1 MEWSCEE
8 SLPCTP
14 KPQMVNSFYNL
25 SMVSLFWDFTG
36 LCLEQESGYLCS
48 GGAVSSLSVSIPNLR
63 GSSKSHHQQL
73 ISLIWNTFEILQ
85 NPACWH
91 LNRILR
97 IKRKKETGLESQGKT
112 KVITNPLKNASQI
125 PQQPF
130 VIVLWAQWATWK
142 WQTKGNTWPYGL
154 I

>member
-1 MEWSCEE
+1 
-8 SLPCTP
+8 
-14 KPQMVNSFYNL
+14 MVLWGKLALHTKAPNGEQLLQSFYG
-25 SMVSLFWDFTG
+25 LFILRFHGALLGAGVRLPLQW
-36 LCLEQESGYLCS
+36 
-48 GGAVSSLSVSIPNLR
+48 GAVSSLSVSIPNLR

-142 WQTKGNTWPYGL
+142 WQTKGTTWPYGL